1 MNWQEEDLKYIW
13 DKYYKTD
20 KSYHRVT
27 VGTGLGLSIVKEM
40 IEGNNGTIDI
50 RSEVNKGTEVIVTLP
65 TKIDTK
71 K

>member
-1 MNWQEEDLKYIW
+1 
-13 DKYYKTD
+13 
-20 KSYHRVT
+20 
-27 VGTGLGLSIVKEM
+27 M